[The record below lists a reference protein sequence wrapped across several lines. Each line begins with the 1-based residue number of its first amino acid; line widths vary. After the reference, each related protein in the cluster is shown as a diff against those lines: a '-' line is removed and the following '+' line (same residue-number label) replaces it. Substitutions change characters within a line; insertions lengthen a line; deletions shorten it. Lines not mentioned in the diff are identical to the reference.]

1 MAVAGPAAPD
11 GEIDTHDDRAS
22 RGRLCPQ
29 PGGYR
34 AFMPAP
40 LPPKPPVRLDGLL
53 QARLSA
59 AAGALGRLNGAVGT
73 LSDADLLILMC
84 ARKEA
89 VLSSRVEGAQSMPRD
104 LLAAEAGRF
113 APGRADDTKDVANYV
128 TAMNYGLER
137 LLSLLLSARPIRDIH
152 GRLMRGM
159 RDDTKSRTTSSS
171 PRR

>member
-1 MAVAGPAAPD
+1 
-11 GEIDTHDDRAS
+11 
-22 RGRLCPQ
+22 
-29 PGGYR
+29 
-34 AFMPAP
+34 MPAP

-89 VLSSRVEGAQSMPRD
+89 VLSSRIEGTQSTLRD

-113 APGRADDTKDVANYV
+113 APGGAYTNDCWYRLVSRGPLTPPRHHV
-128 TAMNYGLER
+128 ER
-137 LLSLLLSARPIRDIH
+137 R
-152 GRLMRGM
+152 
-159 RDDTKSRTTSSS
+159 
-171 PRR
+171 